1 MRVSVAA
8 ESRSGNCC
16 KRYYRFRLRFFS
28 FSFYFVFYFFRF
40 SFHYFSFLFSLTKI
54 TLYRGKGS
62 LQASRLTQFFLL
74 RKVNKKSDVLH
85 QTLSKTAWSVPRDHF
100 KTVSKYNL

>member
-1 MRVSVAA
+1 MFQSPQSRVQGTVVSVIIVFV
-8 ESRSGNCC
+8 
-16 KRYYRFRLRFFS
+16 YDFFRFRFMSFFI
-28 FSFYFVFYFFRF
+28 FFRF